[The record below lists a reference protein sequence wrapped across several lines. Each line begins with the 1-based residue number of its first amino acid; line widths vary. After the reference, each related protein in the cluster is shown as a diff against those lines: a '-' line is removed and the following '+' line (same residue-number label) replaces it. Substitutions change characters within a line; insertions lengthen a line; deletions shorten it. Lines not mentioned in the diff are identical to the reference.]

1 MTAELPGSPPPSVE
15 RYRRL
20 ATLLD
25 AQFRIPGTPFRFGWD
40 ALIGL
45 VPGLGDAAGGLL
57 GAYGILAAYQLGA
70 PPAVLLRLLLNLGID
85 LVLGAVPLLGD
96 IFDVVWKG
104 NLRNVALLD
113 RWLARPE
120 QTRRRS
126 TLLFGAILLTL
137 FLLLLAACYA
147 AFRLAGMLLAAL
159 GV

>member
-1 MTAELPGSPPPSVE
+1 MTDAPAPVE

-25 AQFRIPGTPFRFGWD
+25 ARFRVPGTPFRFGWD

-57 GAYGILAAYQLGA
+57 GGYGILTAYQLGA
-70 PPAVLLRLLLNLGID
+70 PPAVLLRLLLNLAID

-96 IFDVVWKG
+96 LFDVVWKG

-113 RWLARPE
+113 RWLERPE
-120 QTRRRS
+120 EIRRRS
-126 TLLFGAILLTL
+126 TLLFGTILFTL
-137 FLLLLAACYA
+137 FLLLLTACYA
-147 AFRLAGMLLAAL
+147 AFRLAGMLLALL
-159 GV
+159 GW